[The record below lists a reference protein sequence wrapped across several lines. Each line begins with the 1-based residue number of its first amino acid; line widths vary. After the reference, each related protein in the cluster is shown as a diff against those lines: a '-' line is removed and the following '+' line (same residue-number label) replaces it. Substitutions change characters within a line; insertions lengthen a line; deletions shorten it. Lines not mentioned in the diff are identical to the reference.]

1 MSESLPA
8 YRRAF
13 NYLQEAKATIAGSL
27 GILAVNLMYGDS
39 LVVHSD
45 DPITKQL
52 EMAVPSAFGT
62 PDATGNA
69 VLDFAGVTGYT
80 LISLEAARR
89 TTSLQALAAMGVSAQ
104 LVSCGTD
111 ALVDQTGW
119 IAGAT
124 DSGSS
129 AMGMAWMTKVLLD
142 RTASA
147 EDKTKKRRWKMA
159 TTALV
164 GSLTLGAYLWLGDDG
179 KLDMI
184 SHGSAF
190 AVGVAGYKLG
200 AWRKRHQQEDAVS
213 PALNFNPELESI

>member
-1 MSESLPA
+1 MSETLPFH
-8 YRRAF
+8 RRAF
-13 NYLQEAKATIAGSL
+13 NYVQEAKATIAGSM
-27 GILAVNLMYGDS
+27 GILAVNLLYGDS

-45 DPITKQL
+45 DPVTKQM

-62 PDATGNA
+62 PDATGNK

-89 TTSLQALAAMGVSAQ
+89 TTSLGSLAAMGVGAQ
-104 LVSCGTD
+104 LASCGAD

-119 IAGAT
+119 ITNAT

-147 EDKTKKRRWKMA
+147 KNETKKRRWQIA

-200 AWRKRHQQEDAVS
+200 AWRKAHKLGTTTPEARDFS
-213 PALNFNPELESI
+213 PELEAI